1 VPLPHG
7 IDLIC
12 MPDGGDHLQARC
24 RAFHPMN
31 AALRP
36 GRRGRQLPVADPL
49 TALVERAGLRR

>member
-1 VPLPHG
+1 
-7 IDLIC
+7 LIC